1 MSPSKAALAVLSAL
15 ALTGAASAQPTLPP
29 NSLSCAGFTR
39 TPVGTWAASSAT
51 APFDFGSA
59 RGVVI
64 RNTTV
69 TPNGVSVSGF
79 DLYKA
84 LEAKCGH

>member
-1 MSPSKAALAVLSAL
+1 MAA
-15 ALTGAASAQPTLPP
+15 TASAQTTLPP
-29 NSLSCAGFTR
+29 NNLSCAGFTR
-39 TPVGTWAASSAT
+39 TPVGTWSASNGTAA
-51 APFDFGSA
+51 FDFGSA

-69 TPNGVSVSGF
+69 TPNGVSVGGF